1 MPQQFIRLRRAAGP
15 LLAATL
21 TTVALSGCG
30 PLLLAEKTLPPT
42 QLKSELLTAPT
53 GSKPFSRGTLAPG
66 GILNADQYVDGVF
79 ITKDRSAE
87 QTDLAQQGFKYAVET
102 DWVATN
108 GSQADVFL
116 IQFGDSNGAENYVSG
131 VSEATSD
138 EEEPS
143 EPLAALPGLP
153 GAEAWTAG
161 SLDSGGDIRQTAWF
175 AVGNIA
181 VDLHYY
187 TPSTSDAA
195 GLDQLARAQ
204 NARLVGHLTAPS
216 PLPAPS
222 GSAPGKGST
231 GPATAT
237 AADRS
242 RLESDLVP
250 LPGNAQPWPANSS
263 NGPTGVLN
271 LTQFLTRFDPSNIQS
286 ETAEEQ
292 DRGFQYAL
300 RENWQGSDG
309 TQANVFLI
317 QFASATGA
325 QSFTLGFQG
334 GAANAV
340 GTDGTYPVPHS
351 GDSMAYQHSGLDN
364 VGNIWTE
371 DYAVVGNIAVDI
383 DFWVPA
389 KADRAQATALFQ
401 QQYAKLM
408 ADPTVAQA
416 ANEAPPLPTAGP

>member
-1 MPQQFIRLRRAAGP
+1 VPQQFIRVRRAAGP

-21 TTVALSGCG
+21 TTAALGGCG
-30 PLLLAEKTLPPT
+30 PLVAQQKTLPPT

-66 GILNADQYVDGVF
+66 GILNRDQFVDGVF
-79 ITKDRSAE
+79 SAKDQSTE
-87 QTDLAQQGFKYAVET
+87 QTDIAQQGFKYAVET
-102 DWVATN
+102 NWKATN

-116 IQFGDSNGAENYVSG
+116 IQFGDSSGAENYVSG
-131 VSEATSD
+131 VSEATSE
-138 EEEPS
+138 EEEPA
-143 EPLAALPGLP
+143 EPLASLPGLP

-161 SLDSGGDIRQTAWF
+161 TLDSVGDIRQSAWF
-175 AVGNIA
+175 AVGNVA

-187 TPSTSDAA
+187 TPGTADAA
-195 GLDQLARAQ
+195 GLDRLVLAQ
-204 NARLVGHLTAPS
+204 DARLTGHVTTPS
-216 PLPAPS
+216 ALPAPS
-222 GSAPGKGST
+222 GVAPSKSST

-250 LPGNAQPWPANSS
+250 LPGNAQPWSSNSS

-271 LTQFLTRFDPSNIQS
+271 LAQFLANFDPSNIPS
-286 ETAEEQ
+286 DTAEEQ
-292 DRGFQYAL
+292 DRGFQYAV
-300 RENWQGSDG
+300 REDWRGADG
-309 TQANVFLI
+309 TQANILLL
-317 QFASATGA
+317 QFSSATGA
-325 QSFTLGFQG
+325 QSFTLGYQG
-334 GAANAV
+334 GAGDAV
-340 GTDGTYPVPHS
+340 GTGGTYPVPHS
-351 GDSMAYQHSGLDN
+351 GDSMAYEHSSLDK

-371 DYAVVGNIAVDI
+371 DYAVVGNIAVDV

-389 KADRAQATALFQ
+389 KADRAEATALFQ

-416 ANEAPPLPTAGP
+416 ANEAPPLPTAGS